1 MIDDTLLPFDLPSV
15 RRKKLTIDFDGGNQS
30 SDGGLLLLREAERQL
45 GVCRRL
51 AEAMPDRRDPDRVPH
66 AMFEMV
72 MARASAI
79 ACGYEDAID
88 LDRLRHDPLMKVAV
102 GRCPETGAPLA
113 SQSTISRL
121 ENAPSKTEAA
131 RLSAALLDQ
140 FGTSVKPD
148 KLEVLDIDDTFCA
161 AHGGQQL
168 AFWNAHHDERGFA
181 SMHIYHVG
189 RGRPVATIL
198 RPARTPKGTEVRTV
212 IKHVTKRLRRH
223 WPKTRIV
230 WRGDSH
236 YGRVE
241 AMKWEE
247 DHDADY
253 ISGLAGNAVLDAL
266 VAETATNRRFHHALS
281 SKPKLRTYA
290 SFMYQAGS
298 WKRSRKVVA
307 RLECSLQPVAGE
319 PGTRQEVDIRYIV
332 TSLKG
337 SAQHLYDNVYCQR
350 GQMENLI
357 KLHKAQLA
365 SDRMSCHSAT
375 ANQVR
380 LVLHTAA
387 FWLMH
392 GVRAAIPRANPL
404 AKGEFATIR
413 ERLIKIG
420 ARVIEHIAR
429 IRVQLP
435 TSCPEGALF
444 RTVALGRRLSGRGA
458 AGPRAPTS
466 RRRRQ
471 INPIRVARRVA
482 SHRSSWTDRRCA

>member
-1 MIDDTLLPFDLPSV
+1 MTDNTPLPFDLPSV
-15 RRKKLTIDFDGGNQS
+15 RRKKLTVDFDGGNQS
-30 SDGGLLLLREAERQL
+30 SDAGLLLLRQAERKL
-45 GVCRRL
+45 GVCRRI
-51 AEAMPDRRDPDRVPH
+51 ADAMPDRRDPDRIRH

-72 MARASAI
+72 MERVAAI
-79 ACGYEDAID
+79 ACGHEDAID

-102 GRCPETGAPLA
+102 GRCPETGGTAGLA
-113 SQSTISRL
+113 IDHQ
-121 ENAPSKTEAA
+121 PSGECAEQDRGGAA
-131 RLSAALLDQ
+131 RCGCPR
-140 FGTSVKPD
+140 FKPG
-148 KLEVLDIDDTFCA
+148 KQEILDIDDTFCA

-181 SMHIYHVG
+181 SMHIYHVASG
-189 RGRPVATIL
+189 TPVATIL

-212 IKHVTKRLRRH
+212 IKHVTKRLRQH
-223 WPKTRIV
+223 WPNTRMV

-241 AMKWEE
+241 AMEWAE
-247 DHDADY
+247 DDGADY
-253 ISGLAGNAVLDAL
+253 IFGLPGNAALDAQ
-266 VAETATNRRFHHALS
+266 VAETADNLRFHHAKS
-281 SKPKLRTYA
+281 SQTKLRTYA
-290 SFMYQAGS
+290 SFTYQAGS
-298 WKRSRKVVA
+298 WKRARKVVA
-307 RLECSLQPVAGE
+307 RLECSLQPDAGE
-319 PGTRQEVDIRYIV
+319 ATSTGMRQEVDIRYVV

-337 SAQHLYDNVYCQR
+337 SAQHLYENVYCQR

-380 LVLHTAA
+380 LALHTAA

-392 GVRAAIPRANPL
+392 GVRAAIPQTSPL
-404 AKGEFATIR
+404 ATAEFATIR

-435 TSCPEGALF
+435 TSCPERALF
-444 RTVALGRRLSGRGA
+444 RAVALGLMLSG
-458 AGPRAPTS
+458 P
-466 RRRRQ
+466 
-471 INPIRVARRVA
+471 
-482 SHRSSWTDRRCA
+482 

>member
-1 MIDDTLLPFDLPSV
+1 MTDATPLPFDLPSV
-15 RRKKLTIDFDGGNQS
+15 RRKKLTVDFDGGKQS
-30 SDGGLLLLREAERQL
+30 SDAGLLLLRQAEGKL
-45 GVCRRL
+45 GVCRRI
-51 AEAMPDRRDPDRVPH
+51 AEAMPDRRDASRICHDV
-66 AMFEMV
+66 FEMV
-72 MARASAI
+72 MARVSAI
-79 ACGYEDAID
+79 ACGHKDAID
-88 LDRLRHDPLMKVAV
+88 LDRLRHDPLMKLAV
-102 GRCPETGAPLA
+102 GRCPDSGAALA

-131 RLSAALLDQ
+131 RLAAALLDQ
-140 FGTSVKPD
+140 FATTVKPGR
-148 KLEVLDIDDTFCA
+148 LEILDIDDTFCA

-181 SMHIYHVG
+181 SMHIYHVASG
-189 RGRPVATIL
+189 TPVATIL

-212 IKHVTKRLRRH
+212 IKHVTKHLRQH
-223 WPKTRIV
+223 WPNTRIV

-241 AMKWEE
+241 AMEWAES
-247 DHDADY
+247 DGNDY
-253 ISGLAGNAVLDAL
+253 IFGLPGNAALDGQIT
-266 VAETATNRRFHHALS
+266 ETVDNLRFHHAQS
-281 SKPKLRTYA
+281 SHTKLRTYA
-290 SFMYQAGS
+290 SFTYQAGS
-298 WKRSRKVVA
+298 WDRPRKVVA
-307 RLECSLQPVAGE
+307 RLECSLQPDAGE
-319 PGTRQEVDIRYIV
+319 ATSTGLRQEVDIRYVV

-337 SAQHLYDNVYCQR
+337 TAQHLYENVYCQR

-380 LVLHTAA
+380 LALHTAA

-392 GVRAAIPRANPL
+392 GVRAAIPKTDPL
-404 AKGEFATIR
+404 ATAEFATIR

-435 TSCPEGALF
+435 TSCPERALF
-444 RTVALGRRLSGRGA
+444 RTVALGLMPSG
-458 AGPRAPTS
+458 P
-466 RRRRQ
+466 
-471 INPIRVARRVA
+471 
-482 SHRSSWTDRRCA
+482 

>member
-1 MIDDTLLPFDLPSV
+1 MNDDTLLPFELPSV
-15 RRKKLTIDFDGGNQS
+15 RRKKLTVDFAGGHQS
-30 SDGGLLLLREAERQL
+30 SDGGFLLLRAAERRL

-51 AEAMPDRRDPDRVPH
+51 AEAMPDRRDPDRVRH
-66 AMFEMV
+66 AMFELV

-88 LDRLRHDPLMKVAV
+88 LDRLRHDPLLKVAV
-102 GRCPETGAPLA
+102 GRCPQTGAPLA

-121 ENAPSKTEAA
+121 ENAPSRTEAA

-140 FGTSVKPD
+140 FGATVKPG
-148 KLEVLDIDDTFCA
+148 KQETLDIDDTFCA

-181 SMHIYHVG
+181 SMHIYHVASG
-189 RGRPVATIL
+189 APAAAIL
-198 RPARTPKGTEVRTV
+198 RPARTPKGSEVRTV
-212 IKHVTKRLRRH
+212 IKHVTNRLRRH
-223 WPKTRIV
+223 WPKTRLV

-241 AMKWEE
+241 AMDWAEE
-247 DHDADY
+247 HDADY
-253 ISGLAGNAVLDAL
+253 IFGLAGNAALDAL
-266 VAETATNRRFHHALS
+266 VAETAVNLRFYHAMS
-281 SKPKLRTYA
+281 SKPKLRTYV
-290 SFMYQAGS
+290 SFPYQAGS
-298 WKRSRKVVA
+298 WRRPRKVVA
-307 RLECSLQPVAGE
+307 RLECSLQPGE
-319 PGTRQEVDIRYIV
+319 NGMRQEVDIRYVV

-337 SAQHLYDNVYCQR
+337 SAQHLYENVYCQR

-392 GVRAAIPRANPL
+392 GVRAAIPKASPL
-404 AKGEFATIR
+404 AKCEFATIR

-420 ARVIEHIAR
+420 ARVIEHLAR

-435 TSCPEGALF
+435 TSCPDAALF
-444 RTVALGRRLSGRGA
+444 RCVALGLMPSG
-458 AGPRAPTS
+458 P
-466 RRRRQ
+466 
-471 INPIRVARRVA
+471 
-482 SHRSSWTDRRCA
+482 

>member
-1 MIDDTLLPFDLPSV
+1 
-15 RRKKLTIDFDGGNQS
+15 
-30 SDGGLLLLREAERQL
+30 
-45 GVCRRL
+45 
-51 AEAMPDRRDPDRVPH
+51 MPDRRDPDRVRH

-72 MARASAI
+72 MARAAAI

-102 GRCPETGAPLA
+102 GRCPETGAALA

-121 ENAPSKTEAA
+121 ENAPSRTEAG
-131 RLSAALLDQ
+131 RLSAALVDQ
-140 FGTSVKPD
+140 FGATVKAG
-148 KLEVLDIDDTFCA
+148 KQAILDIDDTFCA
-161 AHGGQQL
+161 AYGGQQL

-181 SMHIYHVG
+181 SMHIYHVASG
-189 RGRPVATIL
+189 TPVAAIL
-198 RPARTPKGTEVRTV
+198 RPARTPKGSEVCTV

-230 WRGDSH
+230 WRGDAH

-241 AMKWEE
+241 AMEWAEE
-247 DHDADY
+247 HETDY
-253 ISGLAGNAVLDAL
+253 IFGLAGNAALDAL
-266 VAETATNRRFHHALS
+266 VVDTAVNLRFHHALS
-281 SKPKLRTYA
+281 SKAKLRTYT
-290 SFMYQAGS
+290 SFLYQAGS
-298 WKRSRKVVA
+298 WKRPRKVVA
-307 RLECSLQPVAGE
+307 RLECSLQPGE
-319 PGTRQEVDIRYIV
+319 DGMRQEVDIRYVV

-337 SAQHLYDNVYCQR
+337 SARHLYENIYCQR

-392 GVRAAIPRANPL
+392 GVRAAIPKGSPL
-404 AKGEFATIR
+404 ASAEFATIR
-413 ERLIKIG
+413 QRLIKIG

-429 IRVQLP
+429 IRIQLP
-435 TSCPEGALF
+435 TSCPDAALF
-444 RTVALGRRLSGRGA
+444 RCLALGLMPSG
-458 AGPRAPTS
+458 P
-466 RRRRQ
+466 
-471 INPIRVARRVA
+471 
-482 SHRSSWTDRRCA
+482 

>member
-1 MIDDTLLPFDLPSV
+1 MTDDTPLPFDLPAV
-15 RRKKLTIDFDGGNQS
+15 HRKKLTVDFDGGTQS
-30 SDGGLLLLREAERQL
+30 SDAGLLLLREAERKL

-51 AEAMPDRRDPDRVPH
+51 AAAMPDRRDPDRVRH
-66 AMFEMV
+66 EMFEMV
-72 MARASAI
+72 MARTSAI
-79 ACGYEDAID
+79 ACGHKDAID

-102 GRCPETGAPLA
+102 GRHPQTGAPLA

-121 ENAPSKTEAA
+121 ENAPSKIEAA
-131 RLSAALLDQ
+131 RLGVALLDQ
-140 FGTSVKPD
+140 FGVTVKPGR
-148 KLEVLDIDDTFCA
+148 LEIIDIDDTFCA

-181 SMHIYHVG
+181 SMHIYHVASG
-189 RGRPVATIL
+189 TPVAAIL

-212 IKHVTKRLRRH
+212 VKHVTKRLRQH
-223 WPKTRIV
+223 WPHTRIV
-230 WRGDSH
+230 WRGDGH

-241 AMKWEE
+241 AMEWIEN
-247 DHDADY
+247 DGDDY
-253 ISGLAGNAVLDAL
+253 IFGLAGNAVLDAM
-266 VAETATNRRFHHALS
+266 VAKTADNLRFHHAKS
-281 SKPKLRTYA
+281 RQPKLRTYA

-298 WKRSRKVVA
+298 WKRPRKVVA
-307 RLECSLQPVAGE
+307 RLECSLQPDAGE
-319 PGTRQEVDIRYIV
+319 TTSTGMRQEVDIRYVV

-337 SAQHLYDNVYCQR
+337 SAQYLYEDIYCQR

-380 LVLHTAA
+380 LALHTAA

-392 GVRAAIPRANPL
+392 GVRAAIPQTDPL
-404 AKGEFATIR
+404 AKAEFATIR

-420 ARVIEHIAR
+420 ARVIEHLAR
-429 IRVQLP
+429 IRIQLP

-444 RTVALGRRLSGRGA
+444 RTVALGIMPS
-458 AGPRAPTS
+458 AP
-466 RRRRQ
+466 
-471 INPIRVARRVA
+471 
-482 SHRSSWTDRRCA
+482 

>member
-1 MIDDTLLPFDLPSV
+1 MTDDIALPFDLPSV
-15 RRKKLTIDFDGGNQS
+15 HRKKLTVDFEGGNQS
-30 SDGGLLLLREAERQL
+30 SDGGLLLLRAAEHRL

-51 AEAMPDRRDPDRVPH
+51 AQAMPDRRDGNRIRHD
-66 AMFEMV
+66 MFELV
-72 MARASAI
+72 MARTAAI
-79 ACGYEDAID
+79 ACGHKDAID
-88 LDRLRHDPLMKVAV
+88 LDRLRHDPLLKLAV
-102 GRCPETGAPLA
+102 GRCPQSGAALA

-121 ENAPSKTEAA
+121 ENTPSKTQAA
-131 RLSAALLDQ
+131 RLTAALIDQ
-140 FGTSVKPD
+140 FGITVRGG

-168 AFWNAHHDERGFA
+168 ALWNAHYDERGFA
-181 SMHIYHVG
+181 AMHIYHVTSG
-189 RGRPVATIL
+189 TPVTAIL
-198 RPARTPKGTEVRTV
+198 RPARTPKGTEVATV
-212 IKHVTKRLRRH
+212 IRHVTKRLRRH
-223 WPKTRIV
+223 WRKTRIV

-236 YGRVE
+236 YGRFEVME
-241 AMKWEE
+241 WAENN
-247 DHDADY
+247 DADY
-253 ISGLAGNAVLDAL
+253 IFGLAGNAALDAL
-266 VAETATNRRFHHALS
+266 VAESATHLRFHHALS

-290 SFMYQAGS
+290 SIMYQAGS
-298 WKRSRKVVA
+298 WKRPRKVVA

-319 PGTRQEVDIRYIV
+319 TGMRQEVDIRYVV
-332 TSLKG
+332 TSLPG
-337 SAQHLYDNVYCQR
+337 SAQHLYENIYCQR

-392 GVRAAIPRANPL
+392 GVRAAIPKTSPL
-404 AKGEFATIR
+404 AKCEFATIR
-413 ERLIKIG
+413 ARLIKIG

-444 RTVALGRRLSGRGA
+444 RAIALRLMPSG
-458 AGPRAPTS
+458 P
-466 RRRRQ
+466 
-471 INPIRVARRVA
+471 
-482 SHRSSWTDRRCA
+482 